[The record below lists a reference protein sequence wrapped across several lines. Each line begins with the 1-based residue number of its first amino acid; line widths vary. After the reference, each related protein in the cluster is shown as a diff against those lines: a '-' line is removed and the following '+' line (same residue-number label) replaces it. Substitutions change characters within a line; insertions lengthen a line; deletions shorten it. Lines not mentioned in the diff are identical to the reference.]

1 MFAVAFKRRFGQ
13 ELNYERLRFKSLG
26 DLLESIPDIVRI
38 ENMRGGGYRVY
49 GKGYQA
55 DNSGTY
61 MLWFKFFLGLIFFQT
76 SLIFIFLCFRL

>member
-26 DLLESIPDIVRI
+26 DLLESVPDIVRI

-55 DNSGTY
+55 ENSGTCFVQIFP
-61 MLWFKFFLGLIFFQT
+61 WFNFFSNQY
-76 SLIFIFLCFRL
+76 